1 MSINQKLSSFLK
13 TNNSEDSDYV
23 LFSNNSLNYDLSNT
37 VKEDKSKT
45 NLQQPKEKR
54 KLTEKQREQLRDI
67 INYNN
72 KISDTLNF

>member
-23 LFSNNSLNYDLSNT
+23 LFSNNSLNNDLSTT

>member
-23 LFSNNSLNYDLSNT
+23 LFSNNSLNYDLSTT

>member
-37 VKEDKSKT
+37 VKEDKPKT

>member
-23 LFSNNSLNYDLSNT
+23 LFSNNSLNYDLSTT
-37 VKEDKSKT
+37 VKDDKPKT